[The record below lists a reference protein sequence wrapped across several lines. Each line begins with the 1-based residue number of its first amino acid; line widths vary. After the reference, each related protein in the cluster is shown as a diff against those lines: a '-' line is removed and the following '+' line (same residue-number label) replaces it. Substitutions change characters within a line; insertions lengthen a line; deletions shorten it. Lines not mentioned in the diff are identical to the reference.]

1 VSAADTQ
8 PVSLAEARKF
18 FAPFADRPAIV
29 IAVSGGPDSTSLL
42 WLVSRW
48 RAARK
53 KGPELF
59 AVTVDHGL
67 RTESRREAQDVQ
79 HVAKSLGVP
88 HRIVRWTGP
97 KPKTGIQE
105 AARNARY
112 ALIAAEAKK
121 AGADVVLTAHT
132 LDDQAETVLLRLLRG
147 SGPAG
152 LQAMTERAP
161 YPNEPG
167 LVLVRPLL
175 SLRKAR
181 LVATLRKAGISFAD
195 DASNRDPRFTRPRLR
210 AIMPML
216 ADEGL
221 TAERLGVLARRL
233 QRAEAALRDAV
244 AAAMSEV
251 SMGQVSM
258 GQVSMGQVSMGQ
270 VSMGQVS
277 MGQFALPSGNGS
289 AEKGARIGFHRQRFR
304 ALPDEI
310 ALRLLGEAIGRA
322 GNEGPVELGKL
333 EAVFEALKQ
342 APGGSAFRRTL
353 AGAMVTARPGEIVI
367 ERAPARRARPGTPA
381 KRRITALTTRK
392 TGPLGTAR
400 AR

>member
-8 PVSLAEARKF
+8 PVSLTEARKL
-18 FAPFADRPAIV
+18 FAPFADQPAIV
-29 IAVSGGPDSTSLL
+29 IAVSGGPDSTALL
-42 WLVSRW
+42 WLASRW

-53 KGPELF
+53 NGPDLV

-67 RTESRREAQDVQ
+67 RPESRHEAEIVKRFSQR
-79 HVAKSLGVP
+79 LGVA
-88 HRIVRWTGP
+88 HRIARWTGT
-97 KPKTGIQE
+97 KPGTGIQE

-121 AGADVVLTAHT
+121 TGAGVVLTAHT

-161 YPNEPG
+161 YPGERG
-167 LVLVRPLL
+167 LVLARPLL
-175 SLRKAR
+175 SLPKAR
-181 LVATLRKAGISFAD
+181 LVATLRRAGIPFAD

-216 ADEGL
+216 AGEGL
-221 TAERLGVLARRL
+221 TAE
-233 QRAEAALRDAV
+233 DAV
-244 AAAMSEV
+244 AVAAGRV
-251 SMGQVSM
+251 SLS
-258 GQVSMGQVSMGQ
+258 
-270 VSMGQVS
+270 
-277 MGQFALPSGNGS
+277 PGNGS
-289 AEKGARIGFHRQRFR
+289 AGEAGRTAFDRKLFF
-304 ALPDEI
+304 ALPAEI

-333 EAVFEALKQ
+333 ETLFEALKQ
-342 APGGSAFRRTL
+342 ANTGSAFRRTL

-367 ERAPARRARPGTPA
+367 ERAPPRRARSGTPA
-381 KRRITALTTRK
+381 KRRIAALTTRK
-392 TGPLGTAR
+392 AGTLGAAR